1 MRKMPRE
8 SAAGRLK
15 NAIAEVVKFMNKNIG
30 FDGLRASAK
39 KIIPLLAVFW
49 SVYCVTSSDTYLD
62 MRR

>member
-30 FDGLRASAK
+30 FDGLRLTFRQFVSK
-39 KIIPLLAVFW
+39 
-49 SVYCVTSSDTYLD
+49 C
-62 MRR
+62 